1 MSEISLQPGLCL
13 SNKELCF
20 TFKVSNTGGMRRGT
34 KTNSLVITSTPD
46 SFYEDRFKGKILH
59 YTGEGQT
66 GDQRLVRQNKTLKES
81 DTNGVDVYYFKSLVT
96 NKYRYYGLVQL
107 AADPYQEIQLDRNK
121 MERSV
126 WMFPLKRKE
135 GGNWPN
141 EDGKE
146 VDRADQKRES
156 KTKQLSDLE
165 LKNILSRSPSAPGE
179 RLVSRKEYVR
189 NKAVIEAALREAN
202 GICQLCDNSA
212 PFLKKK
218 NKKDDPFLEVHHI
231 KWLAKKGDDTL
242 DNAVALCPNCHRR
255 IHHLDD
261 KKDKNKLLALKKKN
275 RLLHPELYGSE

>member
-1 MSEISLQPGLCL
+1 MID
-13 SNKELCF
+13 N
-20 TFKVSNTGGMRRGT
+20 
-34 KTNSLVITSTPD
+34 
-46 SFYEDRFKGKILH
+46 KILALK
-59 YTGEGQT
+59 YRPQEFKDLYPNFPDKTTSPDLQ
-66 GDQRLVRQNKTLKES
+66 DRLIVGFSLYASGRKVTDRSISAAINKTLKEN

-121 MERSV
+121 KERSV

-212 PFLKKK
+212 PFIKKK
-218 NKKDDPFLEVHHI
+218 NKKGDPFLEVHHI